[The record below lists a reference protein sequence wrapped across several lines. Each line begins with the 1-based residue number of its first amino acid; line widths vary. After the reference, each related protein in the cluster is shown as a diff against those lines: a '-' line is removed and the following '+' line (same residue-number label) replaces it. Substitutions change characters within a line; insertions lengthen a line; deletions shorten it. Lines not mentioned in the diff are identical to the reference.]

1 MSNYDFLTAA
11 LKKLTEEEKKVTG
24 QKESVIKREV
34 RAALE
39 EFCRQDAEFA
49 QAVVQGGSF
58 QDCLK
63 KVCEGVECE
72 PCQKL
77 RAAEEAEEQAAR
89 RRYWKK
95 HFLRE
100 SSRG

>member
-58 QDCLK
+58 ADCLK
-63 KVCEGVECE
+63 KYA
-72 PCQKL
+72 
-77 RAAEEAEEQAAR
+77 RAWGAA
-89 RRYWKK
+89 
-95 HFLRE
+95 
-100 SSRG
+100 SAT